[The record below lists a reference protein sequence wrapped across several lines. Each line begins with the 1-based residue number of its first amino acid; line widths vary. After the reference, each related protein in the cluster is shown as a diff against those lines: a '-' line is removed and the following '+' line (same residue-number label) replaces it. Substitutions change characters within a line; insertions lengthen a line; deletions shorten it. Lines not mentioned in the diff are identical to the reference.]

1 MFQTKVVE
9 KIRTHL
15 SFQYIYNFFFKLC
28 PVYEIMWKNIVQL
41 GRPQKKIWCMCI
53 TCWRPTAMS
62 TVSEYVTLK
71 VFPLQQWLQ
80 KCASALHYTYTA
92 CLVAIKV
99 DSLILTLAYY
109 PLQYSS
115 PC

>member
-1 MFQTKVVE
+1 ME
-9 KIRTHL
+9 KYCTAGQATEENLVHVHYML
-15 SFQYIYNFFFKLC
+15 ETYG
-28 PVYEIMWKNIVQL
+28 YEHGLRICN
-41 GRPQKKIWCMCI
+41 
-53 TCWRPTAMS
+53 T
-62 TVSEYVTLK
+62 